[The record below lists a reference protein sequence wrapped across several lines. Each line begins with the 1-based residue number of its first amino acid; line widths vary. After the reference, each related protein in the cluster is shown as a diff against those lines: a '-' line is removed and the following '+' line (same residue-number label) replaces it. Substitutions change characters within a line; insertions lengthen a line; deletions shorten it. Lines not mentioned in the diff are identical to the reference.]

1 MMLPLSGTFHSN
13 ILLSIHFIF
22 LLTTYSPHRNLSF
35 NSQINMLL
43 LNNCTSGLF
52 NLIYFS
58 PYFTGQF
65 VSKISSWYYF
75 PLCFSTSFFTFVLF
89 FLAYFSP
96 TSFSFSWFPF
106 LGLISLPVLVLQ
118 FCASPYLTYC
128 FFTHCSALNIC
139 ICLRL

>member
-1 MMLPLSGTFHSN
+1 MLPLSGTFHSN

-65 VSKISSWYYF
+65 VSNIKLVLLSPLLFYKLFYFCTFFSSLFFPYKLQFFLVSFSRSYF
-75 PLCFSTSFFTFVLF
+75 PACACSSILCLPLLDLLF
-89 FLAYFSP
+89 LY
-96 TSFSFSWFPF
+96 T
-106 LGLISLPVLVLQ
+106 L
-118 FCASPYLTYC
+118 
-128 FFTHCSALNIC
+128 
-139 ICLRL
+139 